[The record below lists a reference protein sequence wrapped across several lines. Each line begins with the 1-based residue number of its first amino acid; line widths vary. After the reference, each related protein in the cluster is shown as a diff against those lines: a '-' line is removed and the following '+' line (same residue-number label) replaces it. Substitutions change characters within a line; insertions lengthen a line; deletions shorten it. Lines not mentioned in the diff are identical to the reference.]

1 MVMDKFHPK
10 TVKIVSISIQSVIDN
25 LKLAFVGKVRKYNFM
40 LARAEAIRR
49 SEIENRKIYVIQE
62 GPIKWRVFSTAEV
75 RHLKKIGVFKKDL
88 SFKEMSEKSAF
99 VAFPK
104 GGEELRIVTNG

>member
-49 SEIENRKIYVIQE
+49 AEIENRKIYVIQE
-62 GPIKWRVFSTAEV
+62 GPIKWRVFSTADV
-75 RHLKKIGVFKKDL
+75 RKLKQMRVFKKDL
-88 SFKEMSEKSAF
+88 TFKEMSEKAAF
-99 VAFPK
+99 TAFPK
-104 GGEELRIVTNG
+104 EK